1 MEISFEMFLY
11 FLNLSDNWHEVLNET
26 LVSSDVRSGK
36 EDSALVGLLCRKLGK
51 LFLASWI
58 FFRLLTFLS
67 QFCV

>member
-26 LVSSDVRSGK
+26 LVSSDVRSGE

-51 LFLASWI
+51 LFWLVE
-58 FFRLLTFLS
+58 FFS
-67 QFCV
+67 VC